1 VEVDEVV
8 LEDLDRIEARN
19 YDVFS
24 SVVRVPR
31 PRRALIAATTWLG
44 TLAGR

>member
-1 VEVDEVV
+1 MGAVYRAI
-8 LEDLDRIEARN
+8 LDRIEQRD

-24 SVVRVPR
+24 SIVRVPR
-31 PRRALIAATTWLG
+31 PRRALIAATTWVS